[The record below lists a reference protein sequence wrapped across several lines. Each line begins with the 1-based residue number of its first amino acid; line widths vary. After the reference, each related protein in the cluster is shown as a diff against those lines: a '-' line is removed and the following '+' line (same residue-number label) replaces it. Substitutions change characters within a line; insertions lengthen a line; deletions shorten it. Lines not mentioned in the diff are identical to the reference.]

1 MIIPRERVS
10 GGKVLTRIY
19 CQMEDEIE
27 RDPALTSST
36 PADAKSRRQKVS
48 LERII
53 AQTKRVISPYTIDFG
68 DFDWWAAYQI
78 GQRLAPQFSLAD
90 AHGVLRVHIAGDA
103 CHTHSPK
110 AGQGM
115 NVSMMDGFNLSWK
128 LAHVLTGL
136 APNPSALLATYE
148 FERLEIAR
156 QLIEFDTKFSSMFS
170 GRIGDGE
177 SGLTHDEFV
186 AVFRAGGGFT
196 SGCGIQYGS
205 GLLVVEDSAAA
216 AAAVITPGATADSGH
231 LVPGRRVLNVQT
243 VRFADASPRD
253 IHDDMAST
261 GQYRIVV
268 LLPTRFKTAPKTG
281 AAVMRYYA
289 ETLPGQFAA
298 GAVET
303 VVLFPGGR
311 GALEW
316 TDFPGCV
323 REVSEWLVLGDHS
336 HAAYRTWGVD
346 EACGALVVVRPDGYV
361 GVVAALEE
369 ASAGV
374 VAYLRGVLRAVCGAA
389 E

>member
-10 GGKVLTRIY
+10 GGKVLSRIY

-27 RDPALTSST
+27 RDPALTSNT

-78 GQRLAPQFSLAD
+78 GQRIAPKFSLAD
-90 AHGVLRVHIAGDA
+90 AHGILRVHIAGDA

-136 APNPSALLATYE
+136 ASNPTSLLATYE
-148 FERLEIAR
+148 LERLEIAR

-170 GRIGDGE
+170 GRIGDTE

-196 SGCGIQYGS
+196 SGCGIQYGP
-205 GLLVVEDSAAA
+205 GLLVGAHDESAT
-216 AAAVITPGATADSGH
+216 VITAGPTTDSGH
-231 LVPGRRVLNVQT
+231 LIPGRRVLNVKT

-253 IHDDMAST
+253 IHDDMPST

-268 LLPTRFKTAPKTG
+268 LLPTRFKSAPETG
-281 AAVMRYYA
+281 AAVMTYYVS
-289 ETLPGQFAA
+289 TLQRDFAQ
-298 GAVET
+298 GALET
-303 VVLFPGGR
+303 VVVFPGTR

-316 TDFPGCV
+316 TDFPVCV
-323 REVSEWLVLGDHS
+323 REMSEWLVLGDHS
-336 HAAYRTWGVD
+336 GETYKTWGVD
-346 EACGALVVVRPDGYV
+346 EAKGALVVVRPDGYV

-369 ASAGV
+369 ASEGV
-374 VAYLRGVLRAVCGAA
+374 VGYLRGVLRGVLRRGFTL
-389 E
+389 

>member
-10 GGKVLTRIY
+10 GGKVLSRIY

-27 RDPALTSST
+27 RDPALTST
-36 PADAKSRRQKVS
+36 TTTTTTDAKSRRQKVS

-53 AQTKRVISPYTIDFG
+53 AQTKRVIAPYTVDFG

-78 GQRLAPQFSLAD
+78 GQRIASKFSLAD
-90 AHGVLRVHIAGDA
+90 ANGILRVHIAGDA

-136 APNPSALLATYE
+136 APNPTALLATYE
-148 FERLEIAR
+148 LERLEIAR
-156 QLIEFDTKFSSMFS
+156 QLIEFDTQFSSMFS
-170 GRIGDGE
+170 GRIGNAE

-196 SGCGIQYGS
+196 SGCGIQYAS
-205 GLLVVEDSAAA
+205 GLLVSNDEST
-216 AAAVITPGATADSGH
+216 VITAGPTTDSGH
-231 LVPGRRVLNVQT
+231 LVPGRRVLNVKT

-253 IHDDMAST
+253 IHDDMPST

-268 LLPTRFKTAPKTG
+268 LLPTRFKSAPETG
-281 AAVMRYYA
+281 AAVMTYYA
-289 ETLPGQFAA
+289 STLPGEFAR

-303 VVLFPGGR
+303 VVVFPGKR
-311 GALEW
+311 GGLEW
-316 TDFPGCV
+316 TNFPVCV
-323 REVSEWLVLGDHS
+323 KEVSEWLVLGDHS
-336 HAAYRTWGVD
+336 GETYKTWGVD
-346 EACGALVVVRPDGYV
+346 EAVGALVVVRPDGYV

-369 ASAGV
+369 ASEGV
-374 VAYLRGVLRAVCGAA
+374 VAYLRGVLSSPL
-389 E
+389 